1 MIKPARGGKPA
12 IQIIIVDDS
21 KLEKCDAH
29 CGVDWSS
36 PEVIALA
43 SQRIKDRFSGKIKLQ
58 YLDLSK
64 PVTKHY
70 ALELRQQVRN
80 KKLPL
85 PLLVINGEP
94 RISGQFDI
102 RLLLDAIDAEIEI
115 KP

>member
-1 MIKPARGGKPA
+1 MIKPT
-12 IQIIIVDDS
+12 IQITIVDDS
-21 KLEKCDAH
+21 KAEKCDAH
-29 CGVDWSS
+29 CELDWSS

-43 SQRIKDRFSGKIKLQ
+43 SQRIKDRFGDRIKLQ

-64 PVTKHY
+64 PITNHH
-70 ALELRQQVRN
+70 ALELKQQVRN

-85 PLLVINGEP
+85 PLLIINGEP
-94 RISGQFDI
+94 RISGEFDI